1 MSSNGGKNRME
12 FKYTKSPDYRLKYVN
27 GAFGGP
33 SPKGEIKI
41 DFFIDH
47 MEAPD
52 LLVHAITPSGQIG
65 EEIER
70 KPARRPITRELQVGI
85 IINLNDAK
93 SVHEWLGRHIR
104 ILEEQIKEKKK

>member
-1 MSSNGGKNRME
+1 MSSNGGKNRIE

-52 LLVHAITPSGQIG
+52 LLVHTIMPGG
-65 EEIER
+65 KMGDEIER
-70 KPARRPITRELQVGI
+70 KPDQQSVTRELQVGI
-85 IINLNDAK
+85 IMHLNEAK
-93 SVHEWLGRHIR
+93 SIHEWLARHIR
-104 ILEEQIKEKKK
+104 TLEERMKEKKT